1 MNRFLRNILIAS
13 LCIVA
18 VHIILGI
25 FANGS
30 TDNFYLRFTSSKQNS
45 LIIGTSRSAQGIHPD
60 ILDSVLNLKDNNS
73 IYNYS
78 FSINNSSYGKEYYN
92 AIENK
97 INESVTNGLFII
109 TIDPWAISSDSTLHD
124 NEIDINSIL
133 YSKKYYNSYPNYE
146 YLIKNYK
153 KGWGNILLK
162 RIESNILFRNQNS
175 LSKIKGSF
183 TFLRKNGLLEVYTS
197 MDSAYVKQNT
207 QNKVHSYNISMSRN
221 KFSKFRFL
229 YLKKTIQL
237 LKKHG
242 EVYLVRMPVHTSLL
256 TIENSFYP
264 LFDKKMINLANSTH
278 VAYLNF
284 VNSSTQYSYTD
295 GNHLYIEDAKIY
307 SIKLAERIKNYQRLV
322 KP

>member
-1 MNRFLRNILIAS
+1 MNRFLRNILIVS

-18 VHIILGI
+18 VHIMLGI
-25 FANGS
+25 FADGS

-60 ILDSVLNLKDNNS
+60 MLDSVLNLKDNNS

-175 LSKIKGSF
+175 LNKIKGSF
-183 TFLRKNGLLEVYTS
+183 TFLRKDGLLEVYTS

>member
-13 LCIVA
+13 LCIVTI
-18 VHIILGI
+18 HIILGL

-284 VNSSTQYSYTD
+284 VDSSTQYSYTD

-307 SIKLAERIKNYQRLV
+307 SINLAERIKNYQRLV